1 MSVFPKTD
9 PIDKNN
15 FDCQQLQ
22 HLTEQL
28 ENMVILSD
36 ISAGV
41 QDNSHPYTAFL
52 KKVAEYAYSHH
63 AVLNQEHAK
72 STDEFPSV
80 FSAPLLPFLY
90 HVFTVAPTT
99 PPFRLLSLPIEI
111 IQLTFSF
118 VPRPDLIRLCLICH
132 MWHQLS
138 TRYTHDH
145 IQFALPPDWSKFR
158 ESRSAMSLIMTDY
171 AVTSE
176 VALVYLM
183 SGLGLQTAVKEIEL
197 INWPVQKACFFF
209 HTFPNVQVFRFAGT
223 GDLSSGYV
231 PSLPQCHSL
240 PSTLR
245 SVMLTQCCLFGNS
258 IEELL
263 GLQTQVTSL
272 SLRRVD
278 HGYISIPPEAESP
291 PSETDLLHAAHW
303 RMRHNLDDSNRHNMC
318 HPPSLRTL
326 CIDLSSVHRHPRCT
340 VSRIG
345 HALHD
350 QLFASQATITNLM
363 RIVPTGCIFP
373 FATCCNNLEELD
385 IVVGEQIWCIVPD
398 LWLCVRNTL
407 RCLSLDC
414 PRERPDHVEKYLHL
428 GLLRKLQTLKILVFV
443 TNIRFALQ
451 TLRSWES
458 RFCIDTESCLTLVV
472 HMSAV
477 QSGRL
482 ASFLWLTDIYSFLEP
497 APGDGSATFMRGSC
511 KLVFTSSSSLSPA
524 DSAHVLFLAHSLN
537 TDSRVADQVSIVID
551 VQT

>member
-9 PIDKNN
+9 PIDENN

-28 ENMVILSD
+28 KNMVILSD

-72 STDEFPSV
+72 STDEFPSMSSRHPFYHSCIMFLLSVAEV
-80 FSAPLLPFLY
+80 FPSIRHELV
-90 HVFTVAPTT
+90 VFTATVTAPTT
-99 PPFRLLSLPIEI
+99 PLFHLLSLPVEI

-118 VPRPDLIRLCLICH
+118 VPRPDLIRLHLICR
-132 MWHQLS
+132 MWHRLS
-138 TRYTHDH
+138 THYTHDH

-158 ESRSAMSLIMTDY
+158 ESRSAMSLIMMDY

-176 VALVYLM
+176 VTLVYLM

-197 INWPVQKACFFF
+197 VNWPVQKACFFF
-209 HTFPNVQVFRFAGT
+209 HTFPNVWVFRFAGT

-263 GLQTQVTSL
+263 GPQTQVTSL
-272 SLRRVD
+272 SLHRVD

-303 RMRHNLDDSNRHNMC
+303 WMRHNLDNSNRHNMH

-326 CIDLSSVHRHPRCT
+326 CIDLSSVHCHPRCT

-350 QLFASQATITNLM
+350 QLFASQATITDLM
-363 RIVPTGCIFP
+363 QIVPTRCIFP
-373 FATCCNNLEELD
+373 FATRCNNLEELD
-385 IVVGEQIWCIVPD
+385 IVVGE
-398 LWLCVRNTL
+398 
-407 RCLSLDC
+407 
-414 PRERPDHVEKYLHL
+414 
-428 GLLRKLQTLKILVFV
+428 
-443 TNIRFALQ
+443 
-451 TLRSWES
+451 
-458 RFCIDTESCLTLVV
+458 
-472 HMSAV
+472 
-477 QSGRL
+477 
-482 ASFLWLTDIYSFLEP
+482 
-497 APGDGSATFMRGSC
+497 
-511 KLVFTSSSSLSPA
+511 
-524 DSAHVLFLAHSLN
+524 
-537 TDSRVADQVSIVID
+537 
-551 VQT
+551 